1 MRSILAIFQ
10 RVIRFL
16 FSREVIIYVIAGVAA
31 TLVNVGVFTLLTM
44 VFGKD
49 RWYLSNL
56 PAIAAAMLFAF
67 FTNRMIVFHSHGPI
81 WQELW
86 KFFSSRILVSLAFE
100 YGAMALIY
108 DLIGFKAAFHFTP
121 DDEGLAYAKLITQVL
136 VMVGNYVFSKLFIFK
151 HRAEPGEARQH
162 EL

>member
-1 MRSILAIFQ
+1 MHNIMAFFQ
-10 RVIRFL
+10 RIIRFL

-49 RWYLSNL
+49 RWYLSNI

-67 FTNRMIVFHSHGPI
+67 FTNRIVVFHSHGSI

-100 YGAMALIY
+100 YGAMALLY
-108 DLIGFKAAFHFTP
+108 DLIGFKAAFHFSP
-121 DDEGLAYAKLITQVL
+121 GDEGLAYAKLITQVL
-136 VMVGNYVFSKLFIFK
+136 VMVGNYVFSKLFIFT
-151 HRAEPGEARQH
+151 HRTAPEEKQQH